1 MKKLIKNGKIITP
14 EKIIK
19 GDILIEDGKIK
30 EIITKDKGSVS
41 NFFISVGTLPKG
53 APKSK
58 KNSIPSLS
66 QVFDA
71 QGKYILPGL
80 VEVHGHLREPGFE
93 QKEDIP
99 HGTRAGI
106 AGGFTTMIDMP
117 NTNPPTTTV
126 NLLQDK
132 IKKIYPGRSYIDY
145 AFFMGV
151 ASDKL
156 DELKK
161 VNPKDIVGVKV
172 FMAGHET
179 TPTTI
184 PDDKTLAKVFEILA
198 KRGIKIAVHA
208 EDQYL
213 INFYN
218 ETFKKTGRTDA
229 GLWSEIRP
237 TSVVASAAARTIAMA
252 DIYGTE
258 LYLLHLSTP
267 EEFALVTAAKK
278 RGLKVYGELVGYQL
292 MFNTNDYKKYGNK
305 IKVAPALRTPEDQE
319 KMWELVRT
327 GEIDVICSEHTPHE
341 WETKNQPDVWKA
353 QSGAPGIQETLPALI
368 TGWVKRFGKETL
380 EEGLM
385 RISQYCSLNPARI
398 FGFSSKGFIAV
409 GKDADLV
416 ILDPDSVWP
425 VKKSDLFSKCGWSA
439 YEGMKLSGRPEK
451 VFLRGELVY
460 NNGKIFS
467 QPIGKFLRK

>member
-1 MKKLIKNGKIITP
+1 MKKLIKNGKIVTP
-14 EKIIK
+14 EKIIN

-30 EIITKDKGSVS
+30 EIIDNSKVKGSTLK
-41 NFFISVGTLPKG
+41 FFDGKQQT
-53 APKSK
+53 A
-58 KNSIPSLS
+58 KNLMSSPF
-66 QVFDA
+66 QVVDA
-71 QGKYILPGL
+71 KGKYILPGL
-80 VEVHGHLREPGFE
+80 IEVHGHLREPGFE
-93 QKEDIP
+93 QKEDVP

-106 AGGFTTMIDMP
+106 AGGFTSVIDMP
-117 NTNPPTTTV
+117 NTKPPTTTV
-126 NLLQDK
+126 ALLQDK

-172 FMAGHET
+172 FMAG
-179 TPTTI
+179 
-184 PDDKTLAKVFEILA
+184 
-198 KRGIKIAVHA
+198 
-208 EDQYL
+208 
-213 INFYN
+213 N

-237 TSVVASAAARTIAMA
+237 TSVVASAAARAIAMA

-267 EEFALVTAAKK
+267 EEFALVAAAKK

-305 IKVAPALRTPEDQE
+305 IKVAPALRTPEDQK
-319 KMWELVRT
+319 KMWEFVRS
-327 GEIDVICSEHTPHE
+327 GRINVICSEHTPHE
-341 WETKNQPDVWKA
+341 WETKNQPDMWKA
-353 QSGAPGIQETLPALI
+353 QAGTPGIQETLPALI
-368 TGWVKRFGKETL
+368 TGWTKHFGKNTL

-385 RISQYCSLNPARI
+385 KISKYCSLNPAKI
-398 FGFSSKGFIAV
+398 FGFSSKGSISV

-460 NNGKIFS
+460 NNGKILGD
-467 QPIGKFLRK
+467 PKGKWINH

>member
-1 MKKLIKNGKIITP
+1 MKKLIKNGKIVTS
-14 EKIIK
+14 EKIIE

-30 EIITKDKGSVS
+30 EIGKINNSVDE
-41 NFFISVGTLPKG
+41 I
-53 APKSK
+53 
-58 KNSIPSLS
+58 I
-66 QVFDA
+66 DA

-106 AGGFTTMIDMP
+106 AGGFTSVIDMP
-117 NTNPPTTTV
+117 NTKPPTVTV

-184 PDDKTLAKVFEILA
+184 PDDKTLAKVFEILG

-208 EDQYL
+208 EDQFL

-229 GLWSEIRP
+229 ALWSEIRP
-237 TSVVASAAARTIAMA
+237 KSVVTSAAARAIALA

-267 EEFALVTAAKK
+267 EEFALVSAAKK

-292 MFNTNDYKKYGNK
+292 MFNTTDYKKHGNK
-305 IKVAPALRTPEDQE
+305 IKVAPALRTPEDQK
-319 KMWELVRT
+319 KMWQLVRS
-327 GEIDVICSEHTPHE
+327 GGIDVICSEHTPHE
-341 WETKNQPDVWKA
+341 WESKNQPDMWKA
-353 QSGAPGIQETLPALI
+353 QAGTPGIQETLPALI
-368 TGWVKRFGKETL
+368 TGWVKKFGKETL

-385 RISQYCSLNPARI
+385 KIVKYTGENPAK
-398 FGFSSKGFIAV
+398 FFNFKGKGGI
-409 GKDADLV
+409 KISNDADLV
-416 ILDPDSVWP
+416 LIDTKNYWT

-439 YEGMKLSGRPEK
+439 YEGMKLLGRPFMT
-451 VFLRGELVY
+451 FLRGELVY
-460 NNGKIFS
+460 NNGKI
-467 QPIGKFLRK
+467 IGEAKGKWINH